1 MVPGWLR
8 TCSDQGTA
16 GSECPWKVEGL
27 VLEFSPA
34 LPSRVSTA
42 VGYLYPRWRLVHPEG
57 DFIQLLLLLAGMGKG
72 GDTEHHKGLYGE
84 GKILNLENLTFNCG
98 YSSMYVS
105 SATLQTE
112 ILSLE
117 VQTQFLL
124 LTWTLPQLVDVCIN
138 ASYMKCQL
146 WSIFVEYTSR
156 ALYLTDCELMSVEC
170 EIPFLKLLLSLAF
183 FLWTVSVPGLL
194 LQTPQAS
201 GLLYASVMFQ
211 LVFHLK
217 SKSLHL
223 YCNT

>member
-1 MVPGWLR
+1 MNAGASRGRFRPTFVTVSWDG
-8 TCSDQGTA
+8 QGRRHWA
-16 GSECPWKVEGL
+16 SQRL
-27 VLEFSPA
+27 VRGRKDPELGELEFLPWMFINVCIISHPA
-34 LPSRVSTA
+34 NWNTVPWSTNP
-42 VGYLYPRWRLVHPEG
+42 L
-57 DFIQLLLLLAGMGKG
+57 
-72 GDTEHHKGLYGE
+72 
-84 GKILNLENLTFNCG
+84 
-98 YSSMYVS
+98 
-105 SATLQTE
+105 
-112 ILSLE
+112 
-117 VQTQFLL
+117 FLL

-194 LQTPQAS
+194 LHTPQAS
-201 GLLYASVMFQ
+201 GLFDVSVMFQ
-211 LVFHLK
+211 LVFHPK